1 MEYLVEISSKINL
14 TEDPEKVK
22 KSIHNIFPKGNIQQ
36 DSDKFFLRGNKE
48 LLNNFKKTLEK
59 REIIAVARLIMDN
72 SIKDNILTFYISKQ
86 TAFVNEINFSE
97 GNSPLGDIQ
106 IKIDSSN
113 LEEVLNW
120 LAPIEEFDKFLK

>member
-1 MEYLVEISSKINL
+1 MECLVEISSKINQ

-22 KSIHNIFPKGNIQQ
+22 KSIHNIFPKGDIRQ
-36 DSDKFFLRGNKE
+36 DSDKFFLKGNKD
-48 LLNNFKKTLEK
+48 LLNNFKKILEK
-59 REIIAVARLIMDN
+59 REIIAVARSIMD
-72 SIKDNILTFYISKQ
+72 DNIEDNTLIFYISKQ

-106 IKIDSSN
+106 IKIESSN

-120 LAPIEEFDKFLK
+120 LAPIEEFDEF

>member
-22 KSIHNIFPKGNIQQ
+22 KSILNIFPKGNIQQ
-36 DSDKFFLRGNKE
+36 DSDKLFLRGNKE

-59 REIIAVARLIMDN
+59 REIISVARLIMDN
-72 SIKDNILTFYISKQ
+72 NIKDNVLTFYISKQ

-106 IKIDSSN
+106 IKIESSN

-120 LAPIEEFDKFLK
+120 LAPEEFDEF

>member
-36 DSDKFFLRGNKE
+36 DSDKLFLRGNKE

-59 REIIAVARLIMDN
+59 REIISVARLIMDN
-72 SIKDNILTFYISKQ
+72 NIKDNVLTFYISKQ

-106 IKIDSSN
+106 IKIESSN

-120 LAPIEEFDKFLK
+120 LAPEEFDEF

>member
-1 MEYLVEISSKINL
+1 
-14 TEDPEKVK
+14 
-22 KSIHNIFPKGNIQQ
+22 
-36 DSDKFFLRGNKE
+36 
-48 LLNNFKKTLEK
+48 
-59 REIIAVARLIMDN
+59 MDN
-72 SIKDNILTFYISKQ
+72 SLNDNTLTFYISKQ

-120 LAPIEEFDKFLK
+120 LAPIEEFDKF